1 MWREK
6 KVRFRF
12 KNFFILF
19 LKFYQTNLFMKIIC
33 RRSKTV
39 FCFCLLWYR
48 RSKSRLMLWAFTGR
62 FRPRKQL
69 SVVHFKG
76 PSGKSRG
83 NLFMIFHQ
91 RSFRMKTIRILQNSR
106 AIAAETKRLTQK
118 FPRFLKQQF
127 IVSGWMRNYI
137 TNISTFRAEAAGK
150 LSNES
155 ELSPHSGNSKSF
167 SRYLKIPHFKC
178 FNQTQALKHS
188 I

>member
-1 MWREK
+1 
-6 KVRFRF
+6 
-12 KNFFILF
+12 
-19 LKFYQTNLFMKIIC
+19 MKIIC

-69 SVVHFKG
+69 SVVVNFKG

-137 TNISTFRAEAAGK
+137 TNISTFRAEAAVEQLSSQENYQMNQNFLLIQVIRNLSQDILRFLISNASIK
-150 LSNES
+150 LKPWSIQSKFSSLYSGCASNMLE
-155 ELSPHSGNSKSF
+155 N
-167 SRYLKIPHFKC
+167 
-178 FNQTQALKHS
+178 
-188 I
+188 